1 MFFKTNRNIFFTI
14 ILGIILII
22 FEGCQTDTV
31 KENQEKPI
39 ATLKEYQ
46 LYFEDIRSALPSG
59 LSKKDSLEMIHK
71 LIDKWASDILLY
83 DEAISALND
92 EDKNVDKEVEKYRQ
106 ELLSYRF
113 QNQLLDQQL
122 DTNVSFSEIEQYYN
136 DNPQSFLLK
145 NNIVKAIY
153 VKAPKNI
160 PNIDKFKKVCVSDNP
175 KDSTLLKSMCIQFA
189 DNYFIDKNIWLLF
202 EDLKKEIPQLMEVP
216 EYNLLN
222 GKVLEFSDSLSIY
235 ILKIKEIKI
244 KNSLSPLNFEKNNI
258 KSLLINQRKQY
269 LIKKYKKDLLEK
281 AKSDKLLIN

>member
-1 MFFKTNRNIFFTI
+1 MT
-14 ILGIILII
+14 L
-22 FEGCQTDTV
+22 EGCQTDAI

-39 ATLKEYQ
+39 ASLKEHH
-46 LYFEDIRSALPSG
+46 LYFEDIRNALPPG
-59 LSKKDSLEMIHK
+59 LSKKDSMDVCHK
-71 LIDKWASDILLY
+71 LIDKWASDMLLY
-83 DEAISALND
+83 DEAISTLND

-153 VKAPKNI
+153 VKASKNI

-189 DNYFIDKNIWLLF
+189 DNYFIDNNIWLLF

-216 EYNLLN
+216 EYNLSN